1 VGVPAVGVAGAVG
14 AVEMTPAVGQRR
26 LAAGGDGPGHRV
38 GGGQQVGVAAQAEDF
53 DAEAVQPGDAAAVQ
67 GGQDPAGLGGVLTP
81 ADAADPDQRL
91 NGNVDAA
98 W

>member
-1 VGVPAVGVAGAVG
+1 
-14 AVEMTPAVGQRR
+14 M
-26 LAAGGDGPGHRV
+26 
-38 GGGQQVGVAAQAEDF
+38 GVAAQAEDF

-91 NGNVDAA
+91 NGKVDAA